1 MITIW
6 YLMLLILIM
15 LLNIIE
21 FVESIDGMGGS
32 PLDLLPN
39 PECNI
44 TLYRQWRNQKY
55 DGLLSVDPT
64 FWRYQTQTQFVL
76 TRGLALELGVQKCI
90 DNINVLTMF
99 KAGRSG
105 PVTEQY
111 SYKALCKAECLE
123 NDQMHIEAMKYS
135 GCTCLELS
143 TQSNDKSY
151 HIEGDWCKHN
161 SAKLLCDIL
170 GYCGVWNCGLE
181 DFMCPRLEW
190 NKKMIPYK
198 GYGNCLREVIPVF
211 SKANTNHTYNIIMI
225 IILIIISIFSLS

>member
-1 MITIW
+1 M
-6 YLMLLILIM
+6 
-15 LLNIIE
+15 
-21 FVESIDGMGGS
+21 
-32 PLDLLPN
+32 DLLPD
-39 PECNI
+39 PTCNT
-44 TLYRQWRNQKY
+44 TLYEEWRNQKY
-55 DGLLSVDPT
+55 DGVLAVDPT

-111 SYKALCKAECLE
+111 SYKALCENECLE
-123 NDQMHIEAMKYS
+123 NDKMHLEAMKYS
-135 GCTCLELS
+135 GCSCLELS
-143 TQSNDKSY
+143 TQPSDSSY
-151 HIEGDWCKHN
+151 HTEGDWCKHN

-170 GYCGVWNCGLE
+170 GYCGVWNCALD

-198 GYGNCLREVIPVF
+198 GYGNCLREVKPVYAGASST
-211 SKANTNHTYNIIMI
+211 SKYSSFLAILIC
-225 IILIIISIFSLS
+225 IILTIHLLMS

>member
-1 MITIW
+1 M
-6 YLMLLILIM
+6 
-15 LLNIIE
+15 
-21 FVESIDGMGGS
+21 
-32 PLDLLPN
+32 
-39 PECNI
+39 
-44 TLYRQWRNQKY
+44 
-55 DGLLSVDPT
+55 SVDPT
-64 FWRYQTQTQFVL
+64 FWRYQTQTQFIL

-111 SYKALCKAECLE
+111 SYKALCEAECLE
-123 NDQMHIEAMKYS
+123 NDQMHIDAMKYS

-143 TQSNDKSY
+143 TQKSDKSY

-170 GYCGVWNCGLE
+170 GYCGVWNCALE
-181 DFMCPRLEW
+181 DFMCPRYEW

-198 GYGNCLREVIPVF
+198 GYGNCLRETIPVF
-211 SKANTNHTYNIIMI
+211 SAATRNIYFPFILAV
-225 IILIIISIFSLS
+225 ILILVSLFFLS